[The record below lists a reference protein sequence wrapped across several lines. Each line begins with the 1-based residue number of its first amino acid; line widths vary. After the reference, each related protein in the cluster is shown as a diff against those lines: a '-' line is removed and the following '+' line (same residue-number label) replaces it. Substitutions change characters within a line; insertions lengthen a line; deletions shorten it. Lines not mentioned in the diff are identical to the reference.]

1 MWLKEVLA
9 EGVLDEGGVR
19 VEVMGGRRKGCCRAG
34 GMGGVSLASVSGIVT
49 DERSSTRRRP

>member
-9 EGVLDEGGVR
+9 EGVLDKGVR

-34 GMGGVSLASVSGIVT
+34 GMGGVSLASVSCGIVT